1 MCTIPRLIPRFHFPT
16 TRSRSSSSPSNVT
29 MLIVRRNFDRV
40 DFPPFAC
47 LIDPS
52 NASNRISRENSLFKL
67 VEIFIFSQP
76 FDFSYESCE
85 RSLLVIPCFYAQSYG
100 HLEWGINSIIMW
112 KWKCRMN
119 VCELKKKKCEYL
131 IICRIKK
138 NDNNNKRKKD
148 MINVIRYVNLGIEL
162 YGQKNISSILI
173 W

>member
-1 MCTIPRLIPRFHFPT
+1 
-16 TRSRSSSSPSNVT
+16 
-29 MLIVRRNFDRV
+29 
-40 DFPPFAC
+40 
-47 LIDPS
+47 
-52 NASNRISRENSLFKL
+52 
-67 VEIFIFSQP
+67 
-76 FDFSYESCE
+76 
-85 RSLLVIPCFYAQSYG
+85 
-100 HLEWGINSIIMW
+100 
-112 KWKCRMN
+112 MN